1 MVKIDTTKA
10 TIIPTASKMASA
22 EVKWKPNLTSFS
34 ALAPNITGTAKK
46 KVYSAATGAGHANEN
61 GAQNGSAAAG
71 SAREH
76 SCNQLKST
84 NDQRRSISQLAN
96 GMDLG
101 GFAFVQVSTTKKK
114 IPKRM
119 SIIATVC
126 QL

>member
-1 MVKIDTTKA
+1 MVKMDTTKA

-46 KVYSAATGAGHANEN
+46 KVYSAATVRDTPMRMAPKMVAPL
-61 GAQNGSAAAG
+61 
-71 SAREH
+71 REVPGN